1 MRKLY
6 NRKRWAKYLQQNLQ
20 KTSYLKLLHY
30 RQSNYSFPRKT
41 NSWRKKIHGTN
52 SLNSLTSHWKLIN
65 GLSILDLLAE
75 TAERWLGHGLV
86 ASVIHKRFVNTRKR
100 QNTHS
105 PTFSIYSS
113 LELYAKHNKT
123 NPNKKDTKLFK
134 NMSAS
139 SLEFVPTLEM
149 CLGNDARHNSMKS
162 KFTTSVVLQLDSIS
176 SHNL

>member
-1 MRKLY
+1 MSQIPSTKSPENLLS
-6 NRKRWAKYLQQNLQ
+6 KVSPLSPKQQFIPAKD
-20 KTSYLKLLHY
+20 KFVK
-30 RQSNYSFPRKT
+30 KE
-41 NSWRKKIHGTN
+41 NSWNKF
-52 SLNSLTSHWKLIN
+52 SYSLTSHWKLTN
-65 GLSILDLLAE
+65 DLSILDLLAE